1 MRRCARLGATAIVWL
16 AILSVVVEAPGQPA
30 DASGGKPVVYLT
42 FDDGPDNQGNT
53 RRIVDILDHYNAVGT
68 FFMMGVRVQADPATV
83 RYVASHGHALGNHT
97 YDHRSLPGLSNA
109 TISWELDRTQAL
121 VRQAGV
127 NAKLSCYRPPYG
139 ATSSRVRLVAA
150 TRGHREVKWDI
161 DTNDWRS
168 SATVGSIQRSLDE
181 ARHGSVV
188 LMHDGA
194 TRRFKTV
201 QALSSW
207 MARNHDRFDFRAVPQ
222 CSGGVVAGRPFGRV
236 EAVSPSTAGTTTVRG
251 WTLDPDTTKPIRV
264 RAYVNGRYATG
275 TLADTQRNDVDAAHH
290 KGPNHGF
297 TLTIP
302 AQPGNRLCIYAI
314 NNSTG
319 PHTTL
324 RCTTIAGTRPAPT
337 PAARPTGQ
345 PFGRV
350 EAVSPSTAGTTT
362 VRGWTL
368 DPDTTK
374 PIRVRAYVNGR
385 YATGTLADTQRND
398 VDAAHHKG
406 PNHGFTLTIPAQ
418 PGNRLCIYAINNS
431 TGPHTTLRCTTI
443 AGTRPAP
450 TPAARPTGQPFGR
463 VEAVSPSTAGT
474 TTVRGW
480 TLDPDTTKPIRVR
493 AYVNGRYATG
503 TLADTQRNDVD
514 AAHHKGPN
522 HGFTLTIPAQPGNRL
537 CIYAI
542 NNSTGP
548 HTTLRCTTIR

>member
-1 MRRCARLGATAIVWL
+1 MSAHARLWAIAIIWL
-16 AILSVVVEAPGQPA
+16 AVSSVMVVVPAERA
-30 DASGGKPVVYLT
+30 DATGNKPVVYLT

-53 RRIVDILDHYNAVGT
+53 RRIVDILDRYNAVGT

-83 RYVASHGHALGNHT
+83 RYVASHGHALGSHT
-97 YDHRSLPGLSNA
+97 YDHRSLPSLSSA
-109 TISWELDRTQAL
+109 TIGWQFDRTQAL
-121 VRQAGV
+121 VRHAGV

-139 ATSSRVRLVAA
+139 ATNSRVRQVAA
-150 TRGHREVKWDI
+150 NRGLREIKWSI

-168 SATVGSIQRSLDE
+168 SATIGSIQRSLNQ
-181 ARHGSVV
+181 ARHGSIV

-194 TRRFKTV
+194 SRRFKTV
-201 QALSSW
+201 QALSDW
-207 MARNHDRFDFRAVPQ
+207 MAGNHHRFEFQAVPQ

-236 EAVSPSTAGTTTVRG
+236 EAVSAATAGTTTVRG
-251 WTLDPDTTKPIRV
+251 WALDPDTTSSIRI
-264 RAYVNGRYATG
+264 RAYVNGRYVTG
-275 TLADTQRNDVDAAHH
+275 TLADSQRNDVDAAHH

-297 TLTIP
+297 TFTVP

-324 RCTTIAGTRPAPT
+324 RCTTVPGTRRAPT
-337 PAARPTGQ
+337 PAPPAGR

-350 EAVSPSTAGTTT
+350 EAVSAATAGTTT
-362 VRGWTL
+362 VRGWAL
-368 DPDTTK
+368 DPDTTSS
-374 PIRVRAYVNGR
+374 IRIRAYVNGR
-385 YATGTLADTQRND
+385 YVTGTLADSQRND

-406 PNHGFTLTIPAQ
+406 PNHGFTFTVPAQ

-431 TGPHTTLRCTTI
+431 TGPHTTLRCTTVP
-443 AGTRPAP
+443 GTRRAP
-450 TPAARPTGQPFGR
+450 TPAPPAGRPFGR
-463 VEAVSPSTAGT
+463 VEAVSAATAGT

-480 TLDPDTTKPIRVR
+480 ALDPDTTSSIRIR
-493 AYVNGRYATG
+493 AYVNGRYVTG
-503 TLADTQRNDVD
+503 TLADSQRNDVD

-522 HGFTLTIPAQPGNRL
+522 HGFTFTVPAQPGNRL

-548 HTTLRCTTIR
+548 HTTLRCTTVPG